1 MLCAALLP
9 GCASM
14 ANSAAVNFASNLS
27 TAILNQDDPE
37 LVRDSLPA
45 YLLVLDSLAV
55 SPDATGDVLGAAAR
69 LYAAY
74 AVVFVTDPDRSAVL
88 AAHAR
93 DYGVRALCAANRQ
106 HSCGIDKLPYAD
118 LDLQLAK
125 ADSGDASALLSY
137 VIGSLAYIR
146 THGEDWQSLA
156 ELPRIESVL
165 NRLLVISPDRDAAQV
180 NTFLGVL
187 NTLRPAALGGQPERG
202 QIYFEHALELTDR
215 HDLSLLVA
223 YAQGYARLVYDREL
237 HDQLLN
243 EVIQADPRQPGYT
256 LFNTLAQRQAAEL
269 LASADDYF

>member
-1 MLCAALLP
+1 
-9 GCASM
+9 M
-14 ANSAAVNFASNLS
+14 ANSAASDFASNLS

-45 YLLVLDSLAV
+45 YLLVLDSLAA
-55 SPDATGDVLGAAAR
+55 SPEATGDVLGAATR

-74 AVVFVTDPDRSAVL
+74 AVVFVTDPDRSANL

-93 DYGVRALCAANRQ
+93 DYGVRALCADNRRY
-106 HSCGIDKLPYAD
+106 SCDIDKLPYAD
-118 LDLQLAK
+118 LEQQLGK
-125 ADSGDASALLSY
+125 AGSGDASVLFAY
-137 VIGSLAYIR
+137 AIGSLAYIR
-146 THGEDWQSLA
+146 THGEDWQALA
-156 ELPRIESVL
+156 ELPRVEIVL

-187 NTLRPAALGGQPERG
+187 NTLRPAALGGHPERG
-202 QIYFEHALELTDR
+202 QMYFERAMELTDR
-215 HDLSLLVA
+215 RNLSVLVD

-243 EVIQADPRQPGYT
+243 EVLQADPRQPGYT
-256 LFNTLAQRQAAEL
+256 LFNILAQRQAAAL

>member
-1 MLCAALLP
+1 M
-9 GCASM
+9 
-14 ANSAAVNFASNLS
+14 
-27 TAILNQDDPE
+27 
-37 LVRDSLPA
+37 
-45 YLLVLDSLAV
+45 
-55 SPDATGDVLGAAAR
+55 
-69 LYAAY
+69 
-74 AVVFVTDPDRSAVL
+74 
-88 AAHAR
+88 
-93 DYGVRALCAANRQ
+93 
-106 HSCGIDKLPYAD
+106 
-118 LDLQLAK
+118 AK

-187 NTLRPAALGGQPERG
+187 NTLRPAALGGQTERG

-256 LFNTLAQRQAAEL
+256 LFNILAQRQAAEL

>member
-1 MLCAALLP
+1 M
-9 GCASM
+9 
-14 ANSAAVNFASNLS
+14 
-27 TAILNQDDPE
+27 
-37 LVRDSLPA
+37 
-45 YLLVLDSLAV
+45 
-55 SPDATGDVLGAAAR
+55 
-69 LYAAY
+69 
-74 AVVFVTDPDRSAVL
+74 VFVTDPDRSAVL
-88 AAHAR
+88 AAHSR
-93 DYGVRALCAANRQ
+93 DYGVRALCAANRRQ
-106 HSCGIDKLPYAD
+106 SCGIDTLPYAD

-156 ELPRIESVL
+156 ELPRIEGVL

-202 QIYFEHALELTDR
+202 QMYFEHALELTDR
-215 HDLSLLVA
+215 HDLSVLVA

>member
-1 MLCAALLP
+1 MLCAALLS

-14 ANSAAVNFASNLS
+14 ANSAASNFASNLS

-74 AVVFVTDPDRSAVL
+74 AVVFVTDPDRSANL

-93 DYGVRALCAANRQ
+93 DYGVRALCAANRR

-118 LDLQLAK
+118 LDLQLGK
-125 ADSGDASALLSY
+125 ADSGDASVLLSY
-137 VIGSLAYIR
+137 AIGSLAYIR

-165 NRLLVISPDRDAAQV
+165 NRLLVISADRDAAQV

-187 NTLRPAALGGQPERG
+187 NTLRPAAIGGQPERG
-202 QIYFEHALELTDR
+202 QMYFEHALELTDR
-215 HDLSLLVA
+215 HDLSVLVA

-243 EVIQADPRQPGYT
+243 EVLQADPRQPGYT
-256 LFNTLAQRQAAEL
+256 LFNMLAQRQAAEL